1 MRSIAAGTT
10 VTYAEPGSNPLDL
23 FERLQ
28 REDGWHRSTWISKAI
43 VQGNNKK
50 LHVAV
55 RYARLRRDDSLIG
68 DYAPSTSSHAATV
81 AGAYWRDRASGRE
94 AIRRAPSF
102 DDTLAN

>member
-1 MRSIAAGTT
+1 MHFPHARIAAGTI

-43 VQGNNKK
+43 VQGNDKK
-50 LHVAV
+50 VHVAV

-68 DYAPSTSSHAATV
+68 DYDSHYILTHRDGRWGVLARSSF
-81 AGAYWRDRASGRE
+81 G
-94 AIRRAPSF
+94 P
-102 DDTLAN
+102 